1 MPINSVSAYMLERMM
16 RLFLVFASVAILG
29 VRIQFKPNM
38 ISAVTDSAHAKCNG
52 EASTKT
58 PPMYAPIRQPASP
71 LHPNQIGKTP
81 RRMIGRYRRV
91 KFGIAIE

>member
-29 VRIQFKPNM
+29 VRIQFKLNM

-52 EASTKT
+52 KASTKT
-58 PPMYAPIRQPASP
+58 PPM
-71 LHPNQIGKTP
+71 
-81 RRMIGRYRRV
+81 
-91 KFGIAIE
+91 